1 MSGTEL
7 QKREDELRH
16 RRQVLKNYNAQGIE
30 EPEKKEEPPEKEENR
45 AMHVL
50 TLDDLR
56 LDKRSKKACWSL
68 GVHTVAQLG
77 NTTPSQL
84 QRVDGVG
91 RYTVRQIVRALADH
105 ALELA
110 HDPSYNSKKKP
121 TPAKER
127 GAAGWTEERRKAQ
140 SRRAIQMNKERR
152 EHSEQVAMEEAGDN
166 FVEAMEMAIGAGA
179 ISEARSLLD
188 CCTPLMAKKIID
200 LVSAI
205 EREWIA

>member
-68 GVHTVAQLG
+68 GVHTVAQQC

-84 QRVDGVG
+84 QRVD
-91 RYTVRQIVRALADH
+91 
-105 ALELA
+105 
-110 HDPSYNSKKKP
+110 
-121 TPAKER
+121 
-127 GAAGWTEERRKAQ
+127 
-140 SRRAIQMNKERR
+140 
-152 EHSEQVAMEEAGDN
+152 
-166 FVEAMEMAIGAGA
+166 
-179 ISEARSLLD
+179 
-188 CCTPLMAKKIID
+188 
-200 LVSAI
+200 
-205 EREWIA
+205 